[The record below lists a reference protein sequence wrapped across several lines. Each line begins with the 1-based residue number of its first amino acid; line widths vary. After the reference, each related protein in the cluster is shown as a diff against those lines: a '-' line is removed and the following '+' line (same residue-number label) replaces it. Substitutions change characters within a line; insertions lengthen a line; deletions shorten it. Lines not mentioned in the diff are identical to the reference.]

1 MVSII
6 YEHLC
11 ATNVWWCLYGL
22 CWSYNGV
29 SLVFGGGVVTLEVQW
44 KCPHALAI
52 VFYPSTLL
60 QYQLLHTTLPTRF
73 NHVPHIGN
81 NGIEM
86 QLETFDGRVN
96 NGHCVLVDSSN
107 LLFVGFN
114 VMDLCNFV
122 TTNGNQSNILFVTI
136 CCGAL

>member
-1 MVSII
+1 MTFVWYQNGPRSKHVLVCEILVMSFATRLDLGLSLCSKTKKLSCWMVSII

-86 QLETFDGRVN
+86 
-96 NGHCVLVDSSN
+96 
-107 LLFVGFN
+107 
-114 VMDLCNFV
+114 
-122 TTNGNQSNILFVTI
+122 
-136 CCGAL
+136 